1 MAHSISNPV
10 NAAFQISDKELESA
24 ANRQQTFNPF
34 GFGLRSASRESGAE
48 GGEERLANH
57 SRSATP
63 AAEPQKEARRFA
75 ADSGCQLVTSA
86 RICEVERASSKGNR
100 ATGSPWNEA
109 NRALVTAAERRNEL
123 FVIIVIPPQ

>member
-1 MAHSISNPV
+1 MAHSIFNPV

-34 GFGLRSASRESGAE
+34 LASVC
-48 GGEERLANH
+48 GGERGKWSGGRRGAFSESQPERNA
-57 SRSATP
+57 RRQ
-63 AAEPQKEARRFA
+63 PQTEARRFA

-109 NRALVTAAERRNEL
+109 NRALVTADH
-123 FVIIVIPPQ
+123 IV